1 MLWIWLIVGTGVGG
15 VVMAALFGRWLWRK
29 AATLLG
35 ELGRLADQAS
45 AALDLLDR
53 IEFDPAPRAQE
64 SSDGHG
70 SLEIVVVSKEPS

>member
-53 IEFDPAPRAQE
+53 IEFDPAPAPPRA
-64 SSDGHG
+64 G
-70 SLEIVVVSKEPS
+70 IVRRSR